1 MDKCMNA
8 AESEERRC
16 GEVEM
21 TQSGAGGGDGA
32 TDHSS

>member
-1 MDKCMNA
+1 MDKCMSEA
-8 AESEERRC
+8 KTEERRC
-16 GEVEM
+16 GGVEM